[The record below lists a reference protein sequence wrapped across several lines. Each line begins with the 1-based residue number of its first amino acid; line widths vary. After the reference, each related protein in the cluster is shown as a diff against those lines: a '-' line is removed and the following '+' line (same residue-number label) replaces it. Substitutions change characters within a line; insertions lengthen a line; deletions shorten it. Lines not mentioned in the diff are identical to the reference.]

1 MARKKKKKW
10 TMELKKE
17 HLIIETFEPTES
29 IDLGTE
35 HGMRISYIPYGIKVQ
50 GQGKVE
56 FRLKER
62 LLREIK
68 RKIRLRY
75 KDAGKIS

>member
-10 TMELKKE
+10 TMELKEE
-17 HLIIETFEPTES
+17 HLIIETFKPTES
-29 IDLGTE
+29 VDLGTE
-35 HGMRISYIPYGIKVQ
+35 HGMIICYKPYGIKVK

-56 FRLKER
+56 NRLKER

-75 KDAGKIS
+75 KDAGKDC